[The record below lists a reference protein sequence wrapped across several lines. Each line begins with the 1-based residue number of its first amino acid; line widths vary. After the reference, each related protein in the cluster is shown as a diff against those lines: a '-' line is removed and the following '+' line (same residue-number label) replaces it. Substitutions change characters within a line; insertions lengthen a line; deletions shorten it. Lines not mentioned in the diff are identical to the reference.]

1 MKSNAYE
8 AFGENPVLLCSHGKT
23 PGKAMKDMAK
33 LVDKYIKVDDTY
45 LVLGMNSSY
54 DEDGVFCMNV
64 TLSSWT

>member
-1 MKSNAYE
+1 MKNSAYE
-8 AFGENPVLLCSHGKT
+8 AFGENTVLLCSHGKT

-33 LVDKYIKVDDTY
+33 LVDRYIKVDDTY